1 MNYFAKRLFRS
12 GVTLYLV
19 VTISFVLTRL
29 MPGGPVD
36 YMRGKIR
43 ASNPGLSTE
52 EVNQMVQAY
61 IGVRPDEPV
70 WIQYINYLGRVLHGN
85 LGESYE
91 TGTDVLSIYMH
102 KLPWTL
108 FVLGTALL
116 VTFAISVTLGALL
129 AYKEGSKLDV
139 GVSSISIVMNSVPYY
154 IAAIVLVAVFSTSLG
169 WFPFESNYDSLT
181 IDPGFNFEFMLS
193 VLHHA
198 TLPMLSVIITGFGAQ
213 TLGMRGNSVR
223 ILGEDYIRVA
233 RLRMLP
239 TDRIALKYVARNAI
253 LPIYTGFVI
262 QIAFILG
269 GSVILEQIFRY
280 PGVGL
285 EFFNAIQAR
294 DYPMMMGGFLIIAVA
309 VVIAVFVADLT
320 YGYIDPRASSG
331 GGDREAY

>member
-1 MNYFAKRLFRS
+1 MNYFLKRLFRS
-12 GVTLYLV
+12 GVTLF
-19 VTISFVLTRL
+19 FVIAITFALTRL

-36 YMRGKIR
+36 YMRGQLR
-43 ASNPGLSTE
+43 AQNPNLSTE
-52 EVNQMVQAY
+52 EINQMVQAY
-61 IGVRPDEPV
+61 VGVKPDEPI
-70 WIQYINYLGRVLHGN
+70 WTQFFNYVTQILQGDLGT
-85 LGESYE
+85 STFYE
-91 TGTDVLSIYMH
+91 QSVAEIYANAI
-102 KLPWTL
+102 PWTL

-139 GVSSISIVMNSVPYY
+139 GLSSLSIVMNSIPYY
-154 IAAIVLVAVFSTSLG
+154 IAAIVLIAIFATSLG
-169 WFPFESNYDSLT
+169 WFPFEGNVDLGVT
-181 IDPGFNFEFMLS
+181 PGFNLEFMLN

-239 TDRIALKYVARNAI
+239 TNRIALRYVARNAI
-253 LPIYTGFVI
+253 LPIYTGFII

-269 GSVILEQIFRY
+269 GSVILEDIFRY
-280 PGVGL
+280 PGVGFY
-285 EFFNAIQAR
+285 FFNGISSR
-294 DYPMMMGGFLIIAVA
+294 DYPLMMGGFLIISVA

-320 YGYIDPRASSG
+320 YGFIDPRASSG